1 MRKKLVNKTS
11 IKNIFIRK
19 STWILVA
26 IFIVGIIT
34 IPSFISKAGSESRSV
49 DYANEIRVLEIEPG
63 NKFLFKAG
71 KQKVNDKDV
80 NVTQMTMPEFISTV
94 DQLTG
99 KYDAVVIARENSGL
113 ASEFKIAD
121 QTKYFDYSAPF
132 TNHLDKAKYTSAQ
145 DDKFIKAL
153 PYSYTGKTDNGRDF
167 DEYYS
172 ENDITDRRAKDVISM
187 IENNQLVYIDKDIT
201 NSTSL
206 ENTKLFTN
214 FKNFENKTSNI
225 VVPRSEI
232 TLENIV
238 KDYNNP
244 DYSKRAYISK
254 LEASGDDS
262 KVNNIGSDGKV
273 YGSYDSRNMKF
284 TITVPYGADGYK
296 ANLYFDIN
304 ADGIYTENEMEDTFD
319 LSKSEYNVGNNKYT
333 IKANMDVTFV
343 GYLDWK
349 IELVNKESGKVSSY
363 VTYHTVFKALEGHRR
378 GIKVLQIHPTGTKD
392 DSKLL
397 YLCPLGSNSKS
408 DSQETF
414 NNVLALE
421 EVANSGYD
429 LDIHSMSAE
438 VFNEKT
444 DADHNYLDTEKYDM
458 IIVGFGDNYIN
469 NQLNTNACNAIEKFI
484 KDGKS
489 CMFTHDTIT
498 LNTFGGI
505 NDNWDMKVGPKE
517 FGQRFRDIAGQAR
530 YVDPYRN
537 SGKKANASN
546 LEERDLDGS
555 TIPHDKLPSS
565 LGDNTYSLGTT
576 FYMNNYDPTLK
587 TEVKNV
593 NNAQI
598 TSYPFNLSDDNN
610 RSDDMLLY
618 PVGEGEI
625 NVAQTHTQWF
635 QLNLEDED
643 VVPWF
648 NLSGSNINSGDSRN
662 FYYTYSKGNIT
673 YSGTGH
679 SNGYPKSEM
688 KLFVNTI
695 IKADRG
701 ANFAPNV
708 INYVLEL
715 DNKVAVTN
723 NSGAKAKELR
733 ISPAGKGKWS
743 DNYLESELD
752 NGKAVEVHFKGDA
765 TINYWDIKLIDVD
778 GNETVWSNVSSDEI
792 FKSESIDLLVEGD
805 NKDNPKISCVL
816 KEVLSKVS
824 YEAGSEISDGSLVQS
839 ENGDFKVDGS
849 EDFYFVS
856 KVKDLN
862 QDDIKVSIIAKIDNR
877 DIPIEPI
884 WTAKSKEPNKSQFK
898 DTTNV
903 FGAGSY
909 VGGKI
914 DKAYIQK
921 VAGKVNGGEITVIV
935 SVADAAGATG
945 SSSFGIGVVPNHPPV
960 VTNFYKNGEIA
971 NEATVD
977 KVSRE
982 EDFIFDSLITDEDKD
997 DLKEVVITLDGK
1009 EILRE
1014 ENVKTGDDGHKIT
1027 GITIP
1032 KEILSTKA
1040 PGATFEVL
1048 VTATDVKGGTGT
1060 KGFSLGLEQEKI
1072 EVKHYFVESR
1082 KEDGTIDKATIIEH
1096 NTSINMESKIEA
1108 VGYVSKIYEYNKT
1121 VKLKIDN
1128 GLKITPGTE
1137 VKLYVEA
1144 NNNSVVMN
1152 KIKDKEKEYECTL
1165 TQGLL
1170 GDIDMLKGAK
1180 IRVEYSVD
1188 ILQMPNL
1195 EQDDTR
1201 YSNILSVDDRSA
1213 TITIIDKKFKRFDD
1227 KEYPYLF

>member
-49 DYANEIRVLEIEPG
+49 GYADEIRVLEIEPG
-63 NKFLFKAG
+63 NKFLFTAG
-71 KQKVNDKDV
+71 KQTVNGQDV
-80 NVTQMTMPEFISTV
+80 NVTQMSMPEFISTV

-99 KYDAVVIARENSGL
+99 KYDAVVIAKENSEL
-113 ASEFKIAD
+113 ASKFNIDD

-145 DDKFIKAL
+145 NDDYIKAL
-153 PYSYTGKTDNGRDF
+153 PYSYTGETDKGRVF

-187 IENNQLVYIDKDIT
+187 IDNNQLVYIDENIT
-201 NSTSL
+201 NSDSL
-206 ENTKLFTN
+206 KTTKLVKN

-232 TLENIV
+232 TLKNIV
-238 KDYNNP
+238 EAYNNP
-244 DYSKRAYISK
+244 NYSKRAYISK
-254 LEASGDDS
+254 LEASDDDS
-262 KVNNIGSDGKV
+262 NVKNIGSDGKV
-273 YGSYDSRNMKF
+273 YGSYDSRNMEF
-284 TITVPYGADGYK
+284 TITVPGGADGYK

-408 DSQETF
+408 DSQKTF

-429 LDIHSMSAE
+429 LDIHSMSAK

-587 TEVKNV
+587 TEVRNV
-593 NNAQI
+593 NGAQI
-598 TSYPFNLSDDNN
+598 TSYPFDLSNSNN
-610 RSDDMLLY
+610 RGRNTSSN
-618 PVGEGEI
+618 EI
-625 NVAQTHTQWF
+625 AVAQTHTQWF

-679 SNGYPKSEM
+679 SNGYPESEM

-701 ANFAPNV
+701 ANFAPV
-708 INYVLEL
+708 ITNYKADTDFNDL
-715 DNKVAVTN
+715 DEVA
-723 NSGAKAKELR
+723 
-733 ISPAGKGKWS
+733 
-743 DNYLESELD
+743 DNQFVKDFE
-752 NGKAVEVHFKGDA
+752 A
-765 TINYWDIKLIDVD
+765 D
-778 GNETVWSNVSSDEI
+778 GND
-792 FKSESIDLLVEGD
+792 
-805 NKDNPKISCVL
+805 
-816 KEVLSKVS
+816 
-824 YEAGSEISDGSLVQS
+824 
-839 ENGDFKVDGS
+839 
-849 EDFYFVS
+849 DFYFVS

-862 QDDIKVSIIAKIDNR
+862 QDDIKVSMTAVVNGANVSVTPVR
-877 DIPIEPI
+877 
-884 WTAKSKEPNKSQFK
+884 TAKTKDANKSQFK

-909 VGGKI
+909 VGGII
-914 DKAYIQK
+914 DKAYIQQ
-921 VAGKVNGGEITVIV
+921 VANQPNGGEIKVIV
-935 SVADAAGATG
+935 TAEDYLGAKT
-945 SSSFGIGVVPNHPPV
+945 SKSFKIKVKPNHPPV
-960 VTNFYKNGEIA
+960 VTNFTSGTENQISNKAKVE
-971 NEATVD
+971 
-977 KVSRE
+977 VSRE

-997 DLKEVVITLDGK
+997 DLKEVVITLDGE

-1014 ENVKTGDDGHKIT
+1014 ENVATGDEGYKIT
-1027 GITIP
+1027 GITIA
-1032 KEILSTKA
+1032 KETLSTKA
-1040 PGATFEVL
+1040 PGKTFEVI
-1048 VTATDVKGGTGT
+1048 VTATDVKNGKDT
-1060 KGFSLGLEQEKI
+1060 KSFILGLAPEGI
-1072 EVKHYFVESR
+1072 NVKHYFVESR

-1096 NTSINMESKIEA
+1096 KTSINMESKIEA

-1121 VKLKIDN
+1121 VKLKIDD
-1128 GLKITPGTE
+1128 GLRITPGTD
-1137 VKLYVEA
+1137 VNLYVEA
-1144 NNNSVVMN
+1144 NNKWVVMK
-1152 KIKDKEKEYECTL
+1152 KINDKEYECTL
-1165 TQGLL
+1165 TQDLL

-1188 ILQMPNL
+1188 ILQMPN
-1195 EQDDTR
+1195 QNQKDTR
-1201 YSNILSVDDRSA
+1201 YINELSVVDDKSA
-1213 TITIIDKKFKRFDD
+1213 TITIIDEKFERHYNKD
-1227 KEYPYLF
+1227 YPYLF

>member
-34 IPSFISKAGSESRSV
+34 IPSFISKAGSGSRSV
-49 DYANEIRVLEIEPG
+49 DYADEIRVLEIEPG
-63 NKFLFKAG
+63 NKFLFTAG
-71 KQKVNDKDV
+71 KQTVNGQDV
-80 NVTQMTMPEFISTV
+80 DVTQMSMPEFISTV

-113 ASEFKIAD
+113 ASKFNIAD

-132 TNHLDKAKYTSAQ
+132 TNHLDKAKYLKPVLSNLEAWMS
-145 DDKFIKAL
+145 L
-153 PYSYTGKTDNGRDF
+153 PYSYGGQTDKGRVF

-187 IENNQLVYIDKDIT
+187 IDNNQLVYIDENIT
-201 NSTSL
+201 NSDSL
-206 ENTKLFTN
+206 KTTKLVKN
-214 FKNFENKTSNI
+214 FKNKTSNI
-225 VVPRSEI
+225 VSHSSI
-232 TLENIV
+232 SLSKIV
-238 KDYNNP
+238 ADYNSNN
-244 DYSKRAYISK
+244 SKRAYISK
-254 LEASGDDS
+254 LEASDDDS
-262 KVNNIGSDGKV
+262 NVNNIGSDGKV

-284 TITVPYGADGYK
+284 TITVPGGADGYK

-319 LSKSEYNVGNNKYT
+319 LSKYNVGNNKYT
-333 IKANMDVTFV
+333 ISANMDVTFV

-378 GIKVLQIHPTGTKD
+378 GIKVLQIHPTGGKD
-392 DSKLL
+392 GDAL
-397 YLCPLGSNSKS
+397 YLCPPGSSTTA
-408 DSQETF
+408 SQNTF
-414 NNVLALE
+414 NKVLALG
-421 EVANSGYD
+421 EVRDSGYD

-469 NQLNTNACNAIEKFI
+469 NQLKENACNAIQKFI

-489 CMFTHDTIT
+489 CMFTHDTLT
-498 LNTFGGI
+498 LSTFGSI
-505 NDNWDMKVGPKE
+505 NDNWNDFTENNPKNGTGPKR
-517 FGQRFRDIAGQAR
+517 FGQMFRDIAGQAR

-537 SGKKANASN
+537 EGKKANASN

-555 TIPHDKLPSS
+555 IIPHDKLPSS

-576 FYMNNYDPTLK
+576 FYMNYYNATLK
-587 TEVKNV
+587 TEVRNV
-593 NNAQI
+593 NGAQI
-598 TSYPFNLSDDNN
+598 TSYPFDLSNSDNRGRN
-610 RSDDMLLY
+610 TSSN
-618 PVGEGEI
+618 EI
-625 NVAQTHTQWF
+625 AVAQTHTQWF

-679 SNGYPKSEM
+679 SNGYPESEM

-701 ANFAPNV
+701 ANFAPV
-708 INYVLEL
+708 ITNYKADTDFNDL
-715 DNKVAVTN
+715 DEVA
-723 NSGAKAKELR
+723 
-733 ISPAGKGKWS
+733 
-743 DNYLESELD
+743 DNQFVKD
-752 NGKAVEVHFKGDA
+752 GDKDFEA
-765 TINYWDIKLIDVD
+765 D
-778 GNETVWSNVSSDEI
+778 GND
-792 FKSESIDLLVEGD
+792 
-805 NKDNPKISCVL
+805 
-816 KEVLSKVS
+816 
-824 YEAGSEISDGSLVQS
+824 
-839 ENGDFKVDGS
+839 
-849 EDFYFVS
+849 DFYFVS

-862 QDDIKVSIIAKIDNR
+862 QDDIKVSMTAVVNGANVSVTPVR
-877 DIPIEPI
+877 
-884 WTAKSKEPNKSQFK
+884 TAKTKDANKSQFE

-909 VGGKI
+909 VGGII
-914 DKAYIQK
+914 DKAYIQQ
-921 VAGKVNGGEITVIV
+921 VANQPNGGEIKVIV
-935 SVADAAGATG
+935 TAEDYLGAKT
-945 SSSFGIGVVPNHPPV
+945 SKSFKIGVKPNHPPV
-960 VTNFYKNGEIA
+960 VTNFTSGTENQISNKAKVE
-971 NEATVD
+971 
-977 KVSRE
+977 VSRE

-997 DLKEVVITLDGK
+997 NLKEVVITLDGE
-1009 EILRE
+1009 EILRR
-1014 ENVKTGDDGHKIT
+1014 ENVATGDEGYKIT
-1027 GITIP
+1027 GTKIA
-1032 KEILSTKA
+1032 KETLSTKA
-1040 PGATFEVL
+1040 PGETFEVI
-1048 VTATDVKGGTGT
+1048 VTATDVKNGKDT
-1060 KGFSLGLEQEKI
+1060 KSFILATAPEGI
-1072 EVKHYFVESR
+1072 NVKHYFVESR

-1121 VKLKIDN
+1121 VKLKIDD
-1128 GLKITPGTE
+1128 GLRITPETE

-1144 NNNSVVMN
+1144 NNKWVVMN
-1152 KIKDKEKEYECTL
+1152 KIKDKKEYEYTL
-1165 TQGLL
+1165 TQDLL
-1170 GDIDMLKGAK
+1170 GDIDMLNGAK

-1188 ILQMPNL
+1188 ILQMPK
-1195 EQDDTR
+1195 QDQDYTS
-1201 YSNILSVDDRSA
+1201 YSNILSVDEQSA
-1213 TITIIDKKFKRFDD
+1213 TITIIDEKFERDYNE
-1227 KEYPYLF
+1227 EYPYLF

>member
-49 DYANEIRVLEIEPG
+49 KYADEIRVLEIEPG
-63 NKFLFKAG
+63 DKFLFKAG
-71 KQKVNDKDV
+71 KQTVNGQNV
-80 NVTQMTMPEFISTV
+80 NVTQMSMPEFISTV

-145 DDKFIKAL
+145 NDSLMKAL
-153 PYSYTGKTDNGRDF
+153 PYSYEGQTDRGRVF

-187 IENNQLVYIDKDIT
+187 IENNQLVYIDENIT

-206 ENTKLFTN
+206 NTTKLV
-214 FKNFENKTSNI
+214 ENYKDKTSNI
-225 VVPRSEI
+225 VPRSSI
-232 TLENIV
+232 SLSNIV
-238 KDYNNP
+238 EAYNSNN
-244 DYSKRAYISK
+244 SKRAYISK
-254 LEASGDDS
+254 LEASDDDS
-262 KVNNIGSDGKV
+262 NVKNIGSDGKV
-273 YGSYDSRNMKF
+273 YGSYDSRNMEF
-284 TITVPYGADGYK
+284 TITVPGGADAYK

-304 ADGIYTENEMEDTFD
+304 ADGIYTKNEMEDTFD
-319 LSKSEYNVGNNKYT
+319 LSKYNEGDNKYKISAT
-333 IKANMDVTFV
+333 MDVTFV

-349 IELVNKESGKVSSY
+349 IELVNKQSGKISSY
-363 VTYHTVFKALEGHRR
+363 VTFNTVFKALEGHRK
-378 GIKVLQIHPTGTKD
+378 GIKVLQIHPTHPIGSTE
-392 DSKLL
+392 DSNAL
-397 YLCPLGSNSKS
+397 YLCPPGSSTTA
-408 DSQETF
+408 SQNTF
-414 NNVLALE
+414 NNILALE
-421 EVANSGYD
+421 EVKNSGYD
-429 LDIHSMSAE
+429 LDIHSMSAT
-438 VFNEKT
+438 VFNGKT
-444 DADHNYLDTEKYDM
+444 DTDHNYLDTEKYDM
-458 IIVGFGDNYIN
+458 IIVGFADNYAN

-489 CMFTHDTIT
+489 CMFTHDTLT

-505 NDNWDMKVGPKE
+505 NDNWDMGVGPKE

-555 TIPHDKLPSS
+555 IIPHDKLPSS

-587 TEVKNV
+587 TEVRNV
-593 NNAQI
+593 NGAQI
-598 TSYPFNLSDDNN
+598 TSYPFNLSNSDNGGTN
-610 RSDDMLLY
+610 PS
-618 PVGEGEI
+618 PNEI
-625 NVAQTHTQWF
+625 SVAETHTQWF

-679 SNGYPKSEM
+679 SNGYPDSEM

-743 DNYLESELD
+743 DNYLKSEDNGKAVELD

-792 FKSESIDLLVEGD
+792 FKSESIDLLVERD
-805 NKDNPKISCVL
+805 NEGNPKT
-816 KEVLSKVS
+816 KKVLSKVS

-862 QDDIKVSIIAKIDNR
+862 QDDIKVSIIAKIDNQ
-877 DIPIEPI
+877 DIRIEPI

-914 DKAYIQK
+914 DKADIQK

-960 VTNFYKNGEIA
+960 VT
-971 NEATVD
+971 
-977 KVSRE
+977 
-982 EDFIFDSLITDEDKD
+982 
-997 DLKEVVITLDGK
+997 
-1009 EILRE
+1009 
-1014 ENVKTGDDGHKIT
+1014 
-1027 GITIP
+1027 
-1032 KEILSTKA
+1032 
-1040 PGATFEVL
+1040 
-1048 VTATDVKGGTGT
+1048 
-1060 KGFSLGLEQEKI
+1060 
-1072 EVKHYFVESR
+1072 
-1082 KEDGTIDKATIIEH
+1082 
-1096 NTSINMESKIEA
+1096 
-1108 VGYVSKIYEYNKT
+1108 
-1121 VKLKIDN
+1121 
-1128 GLKITPGTE
+1128 
-1137 VKLYVEA
+1137 
-1144 NNNSVVMN
+1144 
-1152 KIKDKEKEYECTL
+1152 
-1165 TQGLL
+1165 
-1170 GDIDMLKGAK
+1170 
-1180 IRVEYSVD
+1180 
-1188 ILQMPNL
+1188 
-1195 EQDDTR
+1195 
-1201 YSNILSVDDRSA
+1201 
-1213 TITIIDKKFKRFDD
+1213 
-1227 KEYPYLF
+1227 

>member
-63 NKFLFKAG
+63 NKFLFTAG
-71 KQKVNDKDV
+71 KQTVDGKDV
-80 NVTQMTMPEFISTV
+80 NVTQMSMPEFISTV

-113 ASEFKIAD
+113 ASKFNIAD

-132 TNHLDKAKYTSAQ
+132 TNHLDKAKYLKPVLS
-145 DDKFIKAL
+145 DLEDWMSL
-153 PYSYTGKTDNGRDF
+153 PYSYGGETDKGRVF

-187 IENNQLVYIDKDIT
+187 IKNNQLVYIDANIT
-201 NSTSL
+201 NSDSL
-206 ENTKLFTN
+206 KTTKLVKN
-214 FKNFENKTSNI
+214 FKDKTSNI
-225 VVPRSEI
+225 VSHSSI
-232 TLENIV
+232 SLSKIV
-238 KDYNNP
+238 ADYNSNN
-244 DYSKRAYISK
+244 SKRAYISK
-254 LEASGDDS
+254 LEASDDDS
-262 KVNNIGSDGKV
+262 NVKNIGSDGKV
-273 YGSYDSRNMKF
+273 YGSYESRNMVF
-284 TITVPYGADGYK
+284 TITVPGGADAYK

-319 LSKSEYNVGNNKYT
+319 LSKYNKGNNIYT
-333 IKANMDVTFV
+333 IQATMDVTFV

-363 VTYHTVFKALEGHRR
+363 VTYYTVFKAVEGHRR
-378 GIKVLQIHPTGTKD
+378 GIKVLQIHPTGGKD
-392 DSKLL
+392 SDAL
-397 YLCPLGSNSKS
+397 YLCPPGSNTTA
-408 DSQETF
+408 SQNTF

-421 EVANSGYD
+421 EVKNSGYD
-429 LDIHSMSAE
+429 LDIHSMSAK

-469 NQLNTNACNAIEKFI
+469 NQLKENACNAIQKFI

-489 CMFTHDTIT
+489 CMFTHDTLT
-498 LNTFGGI
+498 LSTFGAI
-505 NDNWDMKVGPKE
+505 NDNWNGFNEDTLVHRIGLVDHTGPKGGTGPKR
-517 FGQRFRDIAGQAR
+517 FGQMFRDIAGQAR

-537 SGKKANASN
+537 SGKNSNASD
-546 LEERDLDGS
+546 LEEKDLDGS
-555 TIPHDKLPSS
+555 IIPHDKLPSS
-565 LGDNTYSLGTT
+565 VDKNNNTYSLGTT
-576 FYMNNYDPTLK
+576 FYMNDYKSTLTK
-587 TEVKNV
+587 KVRNV
-593 NNAQI
+593 NGAQI
-598 TSYPFNLSDDNN
+598 TSYPFDLSNSDNRGRN
-610 RSDDMLLY
+610 TSSN
-618 PVGEGEI
+618 EI
-625 NVAQTHTQWF
+625 AVAQTHTQWF

-679 SNGYPKSEM
+679 SNGYPESEM

-708 INYVLEL
+708 INYKADTDFNDL
-715 DNKVAVTN
+715 DEI
-723 NSGAKAKELR
+723 G
-733 ISPAGKGKWS
+733 
-743 DNYLESELD
+743 DNQFVKD
-752 NGKAVEVHFKGDA
+752 GDKNFEA
-765 TINYWDIKLIDVD
+765 D
-778 GNETVWSNVSSDEI
+778 GNN
-792 FKSESIDLLVEGD
+792 
-805 NKDNPKISCVL
+805 
-816 KEVLSKVS
+816 
-824 YEAGSEISDGSLVQS
+824 
-839 ENGDFKVDGS
+839 
-849 EDFYFVS
+849 DFYFVS

-862 QDDIKVSIIAKIDNR
+862 QDDIKVSMTAVVNDANVSVTPVR
-877 DIPIEPI
+877 
-884 WTAKSKEPNKSQFK
+884 TAKTKDANKSQFK

-909 VGGKI
+909 VGGII
-914 DKAYIQK
+914 DKAYIQQ
-921 VAGKVNGGEITVIV
+921 VANQPNGGEIKVIV
-935 SVADAAGATG
+935 TAEDYLGAKT
-945 SSSFGIGVVPNHPPV
+945 SKSFKIGVIPNHPPV
-960 VTNFYKNGEIA
+960 VTNFTSGTENQISNKAKVE
-971 NEATVD
+971 
-977 KVSRE
+977 VSRE

-997 DLKEVVITLDGK
+997 ALKEVVITLDGE
-1009 EILRE
+1009 EILRR
-1014 ENVKTGDDGHKIT
+1014 ENVATGDEGYKIKGT
-1027 GITIP
+1027 KIK
-1032 KEILSTKA
+1032 KETLSTKA
-1040 PGATFEVL
+1040 PGETFEVI
-1048 VTATDVKGGTGT
+1048 VTATDVKNGKDT
-1060 KGFSLGLEQEKI
+1060 KSFILATAPEGI
-1072 EVKHYFVESR
+1072 NVKHYFVESR

-1121 VKLKIDN
+1121 VKLKIDD
-1128 GLKITPGTE
+1128 GLSITEGTE

-1144 NNNSVVMN
+1144 NNKSVVMN
-1152 KIKDKEKEYECTL
+1152 KINDKEYECTL
-1165 TQGLL
+1165 TQDLL

-1188 ILQMPNL
+1188 ILQMPKQN
-1195 EQDDTR
+1195 QDDTR
-1201 YSNILSVDDRSA
+1201 YSNILSVDDKSA
-1213 TITIIDKKFKRFDD
+1213 TITIIDEKFERHYN